1 MKKLWCSWCGKEKD
15 EIEFDRYAPAK
26 TGRYDHCILCRERRK
41 EKNAANKN
49 H

>member
-15 EIEFDRYAPAK
+15 EIEFDRYKPSK